1 MSDNIRQDIL
11 CQVDGGGCRTKNV
24 REASCSS
31 HPSPSFR
38 CSVCGALATFPEY
51 LICWS
56 CAEWAQDLRESF
68 SLRSS
73 TSLPTG
79 GKIQIE
85 EPSLSGAVSSIF
97 FVGAV

>member
-11 CQVDGGGCRTKNV
+11 CQVP
-24 REASCSS
+24 A
-31 HPSPSFR
+31 R

-56 CAEWAQDLRESF
+56 CSEWAQDLKDSF

-73 TSLPTG
+73 TSMPTG
-79 GKIQIE
+79 GKIQKD
-85 EPSLSGAVSSIF
+85 EPSLSGAVSSF
-97 FVGAV
+97 FVGGHF